1 MYRFFLINK
10 NCNFFEQITARAS
23 LVNELIFGACHTCLR
38 NVTKKNHHSPFGK
51 LRTPIIRF
59 AVINIGRMDPLR
71 KWAKLSVV
79 LDGTRNFGYICSIL
93 YSEEVTHGLGKLR
106 RCPMREKKQ
115 KVFKRPAVKCG

>member
-1 MYRFFLINK
+1 M
-10 NCNFFEQITARAS
+10 
-23 LVNELIFGACHTCLR
+23 VNELIFGACHTCLR

-79 LDGTRNFGYICSIL
+79 LDGTRNVPTFWVEGGGHTC
-93 YSEEVTHGLGKLR
+93 LGSFADVQ
-106 RCPMREKKQ
+106 CVEREKKN
-115 KVFKRPAVKCG
+115 KRFLNVLHAVKCG